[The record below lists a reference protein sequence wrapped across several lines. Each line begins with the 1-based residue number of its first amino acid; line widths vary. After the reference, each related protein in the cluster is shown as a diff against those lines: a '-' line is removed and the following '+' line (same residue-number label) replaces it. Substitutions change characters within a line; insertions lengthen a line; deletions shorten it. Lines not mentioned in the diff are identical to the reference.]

1 MDSYFNY
8 RCTAL
13 PTDLD
18 GLSGR
23 RTHAFTEKLL
33 DTLDSDISWDEY
45 GVDDDVLVSLLS

>member
-8 RCTAL
+8 RWTAL

-23 RTHAFTEKLL
+23 QTRAFTEELL
-33 DTLDSDISWDEY
+33 DTLDSDILWDEY
-45 GVDDDVLVSLLS
+45 GVDDNVLVSLLS